1 MKIVL
6 AELAELVEE
15 LVELLVEPE
24 LVVQLVEGAER
35 NQRVAQAEFAQAAVA
50 EEPAQVERQTKVV
63 PAAAIVVA
71 VAVVVDMAAAAA
83 AEMMTVQQ
91 GAAAVLVSEIL

>member
-35 NQRVAQAEFAQAAVA
+35 KQRVAQPEFAQAAVP
-50 EEPAQVERQTKVV
+50 EDPAQVERQTKVV
-63 PAAAIVVA
+63 PAAAMVGAVA
-71 VAVVVDMAAAAA
+71 VAVNMAAAAA
-83 AEMMTVQQ
+83 AEMMTVEPA
-91 GAAAVLVSEIL
+91 AAAVLVSEIR